1 MNEICWNRKYNS
13 PKMISTIIQFPC
25 EDTFPSNPWP
35 SNSDKSTISSDYK
48 KCELEWPK
56 CVVFSHLCV
65 CSIIFK
71 KKVSN
76 IFWVFETQYLST

>member
-56 CVVFSHLCV
+56 CV
-65 CSIIFK
+65 
-71 KKVSN
+71 
-76 IFWVFETQYLST
+76 